1 MAEQALITGMGGK
14 EPDIDVDAFVAPT
27 SVVIGEVTLAPGS
40 SVWYQAVLRADCGPI
55 TLGPDS
61 NIQDN
66 CSVHTDP
73 GFPLT
78 VGARVSVGHNAVLHG
93 CVIEDDVLVG
103 MGATVLNGAHIGAGS
118 LVAAQALVPQGMRV
132 PPGSL
137 VAGVPAKVKRPLTA
151 EELRASASTRRGT
164 WSWRRRTARRTRA
177 DARSRHPTNSG
188 RAAALPFQE
197 GGGPVSCAYG
207 VSRAYGCGQPLGRR
221 VHTTVISP
229 VTAPSARVISMATGN
244 SGRCPASSSATT
256 SAIGRPRV
264 AVAVTSPMASFL

>member
-1 MAEQALITGMGGK
+1 MAEAALITGMGGK
-14 EPDIDVDAFVAPT
+14 EPDIDADAFVAPT
-27 SVVIGEVTLAPGS
+27 SVVIGEVTLAAGS

-118 LVAAQALVPQGMRV
+118 RGGPGAVPQRI
-132 PPGSL
+132 GSAVA
-137 VAGVPAKVKRPLTA
+137 VAGAPGGPKPGRRRSG
-151 EELRASASTRRGT
+151 RASGSTRPVT
-164 WSWRRRTARRTRA
+164 WSSPRPTARRTRTETRRHT
-177 DARSRHPTNSG
+177 RSRTPCATRSTRT
-188 RAAALPFQE
+188 RAARPCPAPAQPGPPRPPRPE
-197 GGGPVSCAYG
+197 GAAAPGTWARG
-207 VSRAYGCGQPLGRR
+207 RQLLGRR
-221 VHTTVISP
+221 VHTTSSP
-229 VTAPSARVISMATGN
+229 
-244 SGRCPASSSATT
+244 
-256 SAIGRPRV
+256 
-264 AVAVTSPMASFL
+264 